1 MRGAVMANGQLAAG
15 ESSAR
20 DYFTEQ
26 LLTIL
31 VCGLFGFA
39 AIQMYRSNMLSFLNP
54 AFHEPVLYGG
64 IGILILVALRAVAV
78 WNEAGELQAKAL
90 EMGCGIDH
98 VHSASCNHGP
108 GILGPDGEPDHT
120 HTTDMT
126 WVFVRMMI
134 LAFPVALFFMG
145 LPNGSFSKER
155 QLELARKNETTL
167 SMKSIKELAKAEGT
181 TVYDEKMRPDG
192 ARVRTL
198 KTAKGLTIRETTA
211 AAKERDLAPVDANP
225 ALTQER
231 LHELAKNATV
241 VETTKQAD
249 GSTVQILETKDSK
262 LRLRETLWP
271 SPEPVYALITG
282 DGTRMGFN
290 ELNAAAYDS
299 GKRESLEGSTV
310 IVAGKYARLADKE
323 FSLFRL
329 KMTCCAADA
338 VPLKVRIIV
347 PQALT
352 NIHDGDWVE
361 VKGQLQF
368 YKVPN
373 QGKGPQQYV
382 PVLLVAENSDVH
394 GPLPEQSEYEF

>member
-1 MRGAVMANGQLAAG
+1 MATGQLTAG
-15 ESSAR
+15 ESAR

-31 VCGLFGFA
+31 VCGFFGFA
-39 AIQMYRSNMLSFLNP
+39 AIQMYRSDMLGFLNP
-54 AFHEPVLYGG
+54 SFHEPVLYGG
-64 IGILILVALRAVAV
+64 IGILILVVVRAVAV
-78 WNEAGELQAKAL
+78 WNEAGELQAQAM

-98 VHSASCNHGP
+98 IHSASCNHGP

-145 LPNGSFSKER
+145 LPNGSFSPER
-155 QLELARKNETTL
+155 QLELARKNEAVL
-167 SMKSIKELAKAEGT
+167 SMKSIKELATAEGT
-181 TVYDEKMRPDG
+181 RVYDEKTRADG

-198 KTAKGLTIRETTA
+198 KTAKGLTISETTP
-211 AAKERDLAPVDANP
+211 APKDP
-225 ALTQER
+225 AFALVGEHPEIS
-231 LHELAKNATV
+231 LDSLPALAKNATV
-241 VETTKQAD
+241 IDSTAQAD
-249 GSTVQILETKDSK
+249 GSTIRTLETKDSK
-262 LRLRETLWP
+262 MIKFRETIWP
-271 SPEPVYALITG
+271 PPEPVYALVTG
-282 DGTRMGFN
+282 EGIRMGFN

-299 GKRESLEGSTV
+299 GKRESLEGRTV

-352 NIHDGDWVE
+352 GVSDNQWVE

-368 YKVPN
+368 YKVAS
-373 QGKGPQQYV
+373 QGKGPAQYV
-382 PVLLVAENSDVH
+382 PVLMVADITDVNDKVQA
-394 GPLPEQSEYEF
+394 QSEYEF